1 MKMKIEN
8 KVKRQIYTL
17 KKLNNIDLEDLN
29 LIRRVALNLKMYEL
43 IAFINQNWK
52 EYLDFIQTI
61 K

>member
-1 MKMKIEN
+1 MKIKN

-17 KKLNNIDLEDLN
+17 KKLNDIDLGDLN
-29 LIRRVALNLKMYEL
+29 LVRRIALTLKMYEL
-43 IAFINQNWK
+43 IAFINQNWQ